1 MRGTEIARRITRHVE
16 RLFLRCRLERV
27 LERVRDQVFFGFEVP
42 IEAAVR
48 KPCGLHDLRDRDSLE
63 AMLAKQPARSIQNL
77 APVRVDLFATDL
89 HRLTVY
95 MMTIMIA
102 NHDHCHDWDLSP
114 ELTMSSKSSVL
125 ITGASSGIGALYADR
140 FAKRGHDLVLV
151 ARDRARPEALA
162 AHLRAETGVAVD
174 LLAADLTNTAEL
186 AAVEARVRED
196 VKIEILVNNAGAT
209 IPGTYLDQ
217 TPDRV
222 SQLIDLNVV
231 SLARLTSAIA
241 PRLAAAKTGAI
252 INIGSVV
259 GLAPEFGAT
268 VYGATKAFV
277 LFLSQGLQLELG
289 PKGVYVQAV
298 LPAATRTEIWERGG
312 RDINQIPNLMEVEDL
327 VDAALVGFDRRE
339 AVTIPPLHEEEQWQ
353 TFDAARRAMLPGYGQ
368 AQPAPRYR
376 S

>member
-1 MRGTEIARRITRHVE
+1 
-16 RLFLRCRLERV
+16 
-27 LERVRDQVFFGFEVP
+27 
-42 IEAAVR
+42 
-48 KPCGLHDLRDRDSLE
+48 
-63 AMLAKQPARSIQNL
+63 
-77 APVRVDLFATDL
+77 
-89 HRLTVY
+89 
-95 MMTIMIA
+95 MTT
-102 NHDHCHDWDLSP
+102 H
-114 ELTMSSKSSVL
+114 SSVL

-151 ARDRARPEALA
+151 ARDQARLEALA
-162 AHLRAETGVAVD
+162 TRLRAETGVTVD
-174 LLAADLTNTAEL
+174 VLRADLTNAAEL

-196 VKIEILVNNAGAT
+196 VKIEILVNNAGAV
-209 IPGTYLDQ
+209 IPGTYLEQ

-222 SQLIDLNVV
+222 SELIDLNVV

-259 GLAPEFGAT
+259 GLAPEFGST

-277 LFLSQGLQLELG
+277 LYLSQALQLELG

-312 RDINQIPNLMEVEDL
+312 RDINKVPNLMNAEDL

-339 AVTIPPLHEEEQWQ
+339 AVTIPPLHEVEQWEA
-353 TFDAARRAMLPGYGQ
+353 FDAARRAMLPGYGQ